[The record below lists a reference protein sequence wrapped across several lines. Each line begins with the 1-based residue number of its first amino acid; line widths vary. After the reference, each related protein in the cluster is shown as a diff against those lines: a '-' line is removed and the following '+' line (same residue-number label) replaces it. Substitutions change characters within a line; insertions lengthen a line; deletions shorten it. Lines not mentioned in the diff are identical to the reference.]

1 MYDPGCDTPFH
12 TSTCLCRLHR
22 FSFALSS
29 LYQCCTQLSS
39 WQKAFLLSLL
49 WDWPMWVHCWRLK
62 KNLICCSLVR
72 SIMRH
77 IRRKP
82 CCGQTPH
89 CCDKLVFFIIQKG
102 SQGCIWFLSLIMERV
117 KDVIVW
123 QLIKGH
129 SGAGYLPLVLLFT
142 CSVFDPRLTLLLAL
156 SSICWSSPVKSV
168 WMWFLPGLLSHL

>member
-1 MYDPGCDTPFH
+1 MYDPGCVTPFH
-12 TSTCLCRLHR
+12 TSTCLRRLHR

-29 LYQCCTQLSS
+29 LCQCCTQLSS
-39 WQKAFLLSLL
+39 WWKAFLLSLV

-62 KNLICCSLVR
+62 KKKNLICCSLVCSMMR
-72 SIMRH
+72 SPAVGWH
-77 IRRKP
+77 L
-82 CCGQTPH
+82 T
-89 CCDKLVFFIIQKG
+89 VVTNWSFFIIQKR
-102 SQGCIWFLSLIMERV
+102 SQGCIWFLSLIMEWV

-156 SSICWSSPVKSV
+156 SSICWSSPVKSL